1 MRAPFL
7 VTTLFAMTFFVIQ
20 GAAPIASA
28 DTPAQRAVSF
38 VACPIYRDTDAGRKS
53 GCWLA
58 DAREDGVRYDVT
70 DAPIKPILGREILIE
85 GVVANKPDTCGGVQL
100 TPVRIAVLP
109 TQCPSFM
116 LPAETFPGR
125 PFILPRTLPPN
136 STPRTPPSAPF
147 VSRSYEI
154 EFELN
159 SDFLRYQHSEV
170 ILDEVV
176 QYVKAAPPK
185 RIVITA
191 YAATHPIVVSGREIV
206 ESLDVAKARAAMI
219 VLALTRLEVPR
230 ELIVVETRGDP
241 APGGEL
247 ASAGLAETSKRRAT
261 VRIEM

>member
-1 MRAPFL
+1 MRA
-7 VTTLFAMTFFVIQ
+7 
-20 GAAPIASA
+20 AALALTILAPLALA
-28 DTPAQRAVSF
+28 DSPDKGVVSF
-38 VACPIYRDTDAGRKS
+38 VSCPIYRDTDSGRKS

-58 DAREDGVRYDVT
+58 DSREDGVRYDVT

-85 GVVANKPDTCGGVQL
+85 GIVAKGSNTCGGVML
-100 TPVRIAVLP
+100 NPVRIAVLP
-109 TQCPSFM
+109 TQCPTFM
-116 LPAETFPGR
+116 LPAETYTGR
-125 PFILPRTLPPN
+125 PFVLPRTLPPT
-136 STPRTPPSAPF
+136 SATRTPPPPPYIT
-147 VSRSYEI
+147 RSYEI

-159 SDFLRYQHSEV
+159 SDFLRYQHAEV

-185 RIVITA
+185 RIVVTA
-191 YAATHPIVVSGREIV
+191 YAATRPIKVSGREIA

-230 ELIVVETRGDP
+230 SMIVVETRGDP

-247 ASAGLAETSKRRAT
+247 AAAGLTETSKRRAT